1 MAMEIDRAKPVNSP
15 IPLVFVPYECN
26 KNIISRLPRSALKSL
41 RLTCKG
47 MNDIVLSPISH
58 LFNRAYISTNSDD
71 LEALEN
77 IANNPRMAQL
87 VRELV
92 WDMTSIRR
100 KKRTATNKD
109 GERVVVDE
117 KFPEERNSFLQRFND
132 PVMARR
138 ILRQMRAQYD
148 DNEKRGRDLQL
159 LVNALPKLTNC
170 EKVTMTKLF
179 PAWNETWLKHPWQ
192 LRYESPAMRNT
203 AHLGFSIP
211 SCMESAP
218 EDIRDYLDWAV
229 VELPGIL
236 RQYHGQARELE
247 LERYMSTMLWGAQ
260 YRALVLLIA
269 ALRYTNVQL
278 REFSIES
285 AHRLSSIEQKGRTD
299 VLNRT
304 FAGFD
309 LLFFRE
315 RDVKENFPGLFSAF
329 RRISLSIESDF
340 AMFDAWNERTG
351 SKTKVTCRDLMGIL
365 DSTAKLAAN
374 LESLELRLS
383 GNARRAFFYPLL
395 KLPSLSNIQ
404 ELTLRNF
411 HITNWYLKIRLLPWC
426 FSNEVKVL
434 RLASCSFM
442 GVCIKNREKNCMGL
456 FEWLFEQEVRQKD
469 DMTWENNGK
478 GIREANDD
486 NRKAA
491 DVGSEMEIES
501 NGCSSSLDDEMHESD
516 VKNINKAFSN
526 LKHADVKYDICEYNG
541 GYGTDQFDEIDLN
554 SDAIHEIE
562 EGWTGRLTGLQAR
575 VSLSKHSDIG
585 RVIRRGIELFID
597 GKHYRKE
604 NRVIRV
610 LIDDYPVIV

>member
-1 MAMEIDRAKPVNSP
+1 MEIDSVNPVDSP
-15 IPLVFVPYECN
+15 IPLIFVPYECN

-47 MNDIVLSPISH
+47 VNDLVLSPISH
-58 LFNRAYISTNSDD
+58 LFDRVYISTNSDD

-77 IANNPRMAQL
+77 IADNPRMAQL

-109 GERVVVDE
+109 GERVVVEE
-117 KFPEERNSFLQRFND
+117 KFPEEKSSFLQEFND

-138 ILRQMRAQYD
+138 VLRQMRAQYD
-148 DNEKRGRDLQL
+148 DNEKRGRDLQVL
-159 LVNALPKLTNC
+159 LNALPKLKNC
-170 EKVTMTKLF
+170 KKVTMTKLF
-179 PAWNETWLKHPWQ
+179 PAWNETWFNHPWQ
-192 LRYESPAMRNT
+192 LRYESPAMRKT
-203 AHLGFSIP
+203 AHLGFPIP
-211 SCMESAP
+211 SHMESAP
-218 EDIRDYLDWAV
+218 DDVRDYLDWAV

-236 RQYHGQARELE
+236 RNYHGQPRELE

-260 YRALVLLIA
+260 YRPLVLLVA

-285 AHRLSSIEQKGRTD
+285 AHRLSSIDQKGHTD

-309 LLFFRE
+309 LPIFRE
-315 RDVKENFPGLFSAF
+315 RGAKENFPGLFSAF
-329 RRISLSIESDF
+329 RRISLSIKLDF
-340 AMFDAWNERTG
+340 AMFDGNERMG
-351 SKTKVTCRDLMGIL
+351 SKPEVACRDLMRIL

-383 GNARRAFFYPLL
+383 GNARRAFFYPRLR
-395 KLPSLSNIQ
+395 LPSLPNLQ

-426 FSNEVKVL
+426 FSNGVEVL

-442 GVCIKNREKNCMGL
+442 GVCIKHREKNRMGL
-456 FEWLFEQEVRQKD
+456 FEWLFEQEARGED
-469 DMTWENNGK
+469 DVTWENNGK
-478 GIREANDD
+478 GIRKANDD
-486 NRKAA
+486 NRQAA
-491 DVGSEMEIES
+491 DIGSEMEIDK
-501 NGCSSSLDDEMHESD
+501 NGCPSFLDDEMHESD
-516 VKNINKAFSN
+516 VKNINNPFSK
-526 LKHADVKYDICEYNG
+526 LKHADVKYDICEYSG
-541 GYGTDQFDEIDLN
+541 GYGNDQSDEIDLN
-554 SDAIHEIE
+554 SDAFHEIE

-575 VSLSKHSDIG
+575 ASLSEHSDIG
-585 RVIRRGIELFID
+585 HAIRQGIELFVD
-597 GKHYRKE
+597 GKHYGNR
-604 NRVIRV
+604 NRVLRV